1 MENENQQNLLLL
13 QELTSLDNDAI
24 VAIIRSSEEESL
36 DRLQLAWQILDERG
50 LKDAVL
56 SKIEQEDET
65 KKLSID
71 DLLHPENEEKISDNT
86 FADKIEFVVG
96 SEIKVNERDILGVY
110 KGLHAKEVD
119 LDTRKISR
127 EEKEIFIKK
136 FRIQLILSAFSFILL
151 IIVYTAKLSFYGEI
165 FIEWGLLFHTLFRI
179 FMAFST
185 YMSFKNEN

>member
-24 VAIIRSSEEESL
+24 VAIIRSSEEENI

-110 KGLHAKEVD
+110 KGSHAKEVD
-119 LDTRKISR
+119 IDIRTISP
-127 EEKEIFIKK
+127 EEKEILIKK
-136 FRIQLILSAFSFILL
+136 FRVQLIISAFSFILL
-151 IIVYTAKLSFYGEI
+151 VIVYTAKLSFYGEI
-165 FIEWGLLFHTLFRI
+165 FVEWGLLFHTLFGI

-185 YMSFKNEN
+185 YMSFKNEK